1 MEKRVLVFIVAG
13 LSLVLVS
20 CRNPGMYVQVF
31 SGNYAYTR
39 GDYQDA
45 NLMYLNAAASGRFT
59 DYISYNLGNVYY
71 ALGETSSALEKWNES
86 VKSSS
91 REVEFA
97 SCYNRGVL
105 LFEMSRYEEAYASFK
120 KALKIDA
127 SDISTKIDLEYCL
140 LKMSVRNSS
149 TAKTGPVRIS
159 AKNNKKKDDAMRV
172 LDFVK
177 RFEENSLVPHKGGEH
192 TSGGKENDW

>member
-1 MEKRVLVFIVAG
+1 MEKRFLALLLAG
-13 LSLVLVS
+13 FSLISVS
-20 CRNPGMYVQVF
+20 CRNPGMYVKVF

-71 ALGETSSALEKWNES
+71 ALGETSSALDKWNVS
-86 VKSSS
+86 VKSSN
-91 REVEFA
+91 RDVKFA
-97 SCYNRGVL
+97 SYFNRGVL
-105 LFEMSRYEEAYASFK
+105 LFEMSRYEDAYVSFK
-120 KALKIDA
+120 DALKIDA

-140 LKMSVRNSS
+140 LKMSVRKSGS
-149 TAKTGPVRIS
+149 TKTGPVQIS
-159 AKNNKKKDDAMRV
+159 AKSNKKDDAMRV

-177 RFEENSLVPHKGGEH
+177 RFEENSLAPEKGGGD
-192 TSGGKENDW
+192 TPGGKVNDW